1 MHLQLSGEQSAHFS
15 HMVFITVDSVLH
27 LFFSILPFV
36 WTVRRPGYG
45 GHSSRRVQ
53 NPGLIWRRGSTV
65 DQILIKLIISTLLLE
80 GHSKTRQINICT
92 INY

>member
-27 LFFSILPFV
+27 LFFPILAFV
-36 WTVRRPGYG
+36 WTVRRRPGYG

-53 NPGLIWRRGSTV
+53 DPGLIWRTGSAM
-65 DQILIKLIISTLLLE
+65 
-80 GHSKTRQINICT
+80 H
-92 INY
+92 